1 MGPKSFQRK
10 YGWLYPNN
18 VIVTYKIYLAG
29 TKIEKGGIYK
39 KRVCRREEKGYQL
52 FADTR
57 LLIPYSQLVR

>member
-18 VIVTYKIYLAG
+18 VIATYKIYLAG

-57 LLIPYSQLVR
+57 LITP